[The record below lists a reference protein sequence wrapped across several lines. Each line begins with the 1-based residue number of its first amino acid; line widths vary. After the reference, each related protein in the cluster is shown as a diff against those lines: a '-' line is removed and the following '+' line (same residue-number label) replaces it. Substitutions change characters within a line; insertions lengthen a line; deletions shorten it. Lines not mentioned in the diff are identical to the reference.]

1 MMVKIPRTV
10 TITRRVTIPRTVTI
24 PRRQDSFVAD
34 YGARKPAWISG
45 RGDTRGPGGWG
56 GVGGYPN

>member
-1 MMVKIPRTV
+1 MRAIRSMSIEN
-10 TITRRVTIPRTVTI
+10 
-24 PRRQDSFVAD
+24 RRQDSFVAD

-56 GVGGYPN
+56 GYPN